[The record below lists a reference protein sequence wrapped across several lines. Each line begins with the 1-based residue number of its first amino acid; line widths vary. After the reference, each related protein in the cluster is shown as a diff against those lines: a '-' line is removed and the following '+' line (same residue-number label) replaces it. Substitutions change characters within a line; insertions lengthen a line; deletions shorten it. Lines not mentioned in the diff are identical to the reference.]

1 MSSPEIPPLIGAL
14 LRAPALAVQRRIILG
29 LNQAGFPDLR
39 QPHINVFLYPGP
51 DGARPGVLA
60 ERAGMTKQ
68 AMNQLL
74 QSLERLGYLRRG
86 DVEGEAV
93 DGRARLVYFTD
104 RGQAAYDLIV
114 DVLDEIELEW
124 RERLG
129 EVKFGQLKELLGEA
143 WMAGLSD

>member
-1 MSSPEIPPLIGAL
+1 MEFTRLSSLEIPPLIGAL

-51 DGARPGVLA
+51 DGARPGELA

-86 DVEGEAV
+86 NAEGEEV
-93 DGRARLVYFTD
+93 DGRARLVYFT
-104 RGQAAYDLIV
+104 
-114 DVLDEIELEW
+114 
-124 RERLG
+124 
-129 EVKFGQLKELLGEA
+129 
-143 WMAGLSD
+143 